1 MFYLV
6 DLQKATILSD
16 FSVYRTNVSNTSNS
30 SYNNPIW
37 ATKHHFIFIYDKGS
51 TLYDKYIIVGP
62 NTFISLHS
70 SGMSATINVYLKYS
84 DTDSAGS
91 TSSSN

>member
-1 MFYLV
+1 MI
-6 DLQKATILSD
+6 DLNKATILSD
-16 FSVYRTNVSNTSNS
+16 FSVYRLNASTNIYTSYSN
-30 SYNNPIW
+30 PLW
-37 ATKHHFIFIYDKGS
+37 ATKNYFIFINDNGS

-84 DTDSAGS
+84 GIDSAGS